1 MRDQIFFT
9 VDPFRPITHTMHTH
23 SISTS
28 MPYTEHN
35 RAHGPYT
42 MLFKLCKNRQYALPY
57 YLLDSE
63 LHCISIDLWI
73 DHHIPCSQPAY
84 DQLEFESQ
92 RDLDFAYLLLS
103 SREHLH
109 ISVL

>member
-1 MRDQIFFT
+1 
-9 VDPFRPITHTMHTH
+9 MHN
-23 SISTS
+23 
-28 MPYTEHN
+28 N

-42 MLFKLCKNRQYALPY
+42 MYFKLCEQNQYALPY

-73 DHHIPCSQPAY
+73 DHGIHCAQPAY

-103 SREHLH
+103 AREHLH
-109 ISVL
+109 ISFS